1 MRNRAMPAR
10 RMARLVI
17 YVRSRVGSL
26 RSRVRLLL
34 RPRPAAP
41 YVPFL
46 VSLLPCITKSAR
58 GCACRERAAKETA
71 EHEAEEPETAEQEPA
86 AEPAAEQEAAEEPET
101 AEHEAEEPETDED
114 EAEEHQTDEQTARWK
129 DRMPARCERQGCNM
143 LAKADPH
150 GNIHFCG
157 RHGGGFRCKAPG
169 CTKNAIMGPGLRE
182 FCTNHGPRCNVL
194 GCGNGQRRNG
204 LCKKHYQE
212 SQMAI

>member
-1 MRNRAMPAR
+1 MPAR

-58 GCACRERAAKETA
+58 GCACRERAAK
-71 EHEAEEPETAEQEPA
+71 
-86 AEPAAEQEAAEEPET
+86 ET

-182 FCTNHGPRCNVL
+182 FCTKHGPRCNVL